1 MDAPALSDRSWPWL
15 ACGLVMAALAA
26 YTWPSATTDL
36 TAYTLPWIT
45 HIRATGPIAAFTT
58 PFANYSPP
66 YLYLLALVAPLVDL
80 VGAQSTIKLLSFGG
94 HVLLAISGRC
104 LLRSLGQPRPGRA
117 ALLLIAPS
125 LLINPAVLVQCD
137 ALWAAALV
145 MALTAAVDRRMA
157 AMFAWCGLAFA
168 IKAQA
173 AFVAPFFLALALA
186 RVPRWR
192 DWLAAPLAFALALL
206 PAWAAG
212 WPAAD
217 LATIYLRQAGWSD
230 ALSLN
235 APNIWAVIQTVPGAP
250 HALLGHVASA
260 VAVLAAL
267 GYVLFYRRRLVDAA
281 PAELLRAACLAA
293 LLFPGLLPRMHERY
307 FFLGEVLAILLALL
321 DPRWFRVAL
330 LVQLGATLGLIAYLS
345 GASALAVLGAAPMIA
360 ATAMLLPAEA
370 GTALRKLRIW
380 LGNCQTLAAN
390 PLR

>member
-1 MDAPALSDRSWPWL
+1 MTASSVSTRLLPWL
-15 ACGLVMAALAA
+15 ICGTVMALLAA

-36 TAYTLPWIT
+36 PAYTLPWIT
-45 HIRATGPIAAFTT
+45 HIRATGPIAAFAT

-66 YLYLLALVAPLVDL
+66 YLYLLAVVAPLTDL
-80 VGAQSTIKLLSFGG
+80 FGAQSTIKLLSLAG
-94 HVLLAISGRC
+94 HVLLALAGQS
-104 LLRSLGQPRPGRA
+104 LLRRFAHPRPAMA

-145 MALTAAVDRRMA
+145 MALIAAADRRMA

-173 AFVAPFFLALALA
+173 AFVAPFFLAVALA
-186 RVPRWR
+186 QPPRWR
-192 DWLAAPLAFALALL
+192 EWLAAPAAFVVALL

-235 APNIWAVIQTVPGAP
+235 APNIWAIVQTLPGVPR
-250 HALLGHVASA
+250 ALLGNVASA
-260 VAVLAAL
+260 LTVAAAL
-267 GYVLFYRRRLVDAA
+267 LYVAYYRSRLAQA
-281 PAELLRAACLAA
+281 TAIELVRAACLAA

-307 FFLGEVLAILLALL
+307 FFVGEVLAILLACL
-321 DPRWFRVAL
+321 DPRWFRMAL
-330 LVQLGATLGLIAYLS
+330 LVQLGATLGIIAYLS
-345 GASALAVLGAAPMIA
+345 GVSALAVIGAVPMLL
-360 ATAMLLPAEA
+360 ATAMLLPPDI
-370 GTALRKLRIW
+370 GLVRKLSNSPPYALPVTKRKR
-380 LGNCQTLAAN
+380 AA
-390 PLR
+390 